1 MKEYVFSFSN
11 EMESNGN
18 KYNIP
23 EETAYGPYDSKKE
36 AFLDAIK
43 MYDYYGLKF
52 THLYVGQPE
61 YFAPRIDADLVLG
74 DLAQRAVDNGY
85 DDYEYLANVK
95 NEHIKELDNMLTE
108 VYLAWEN
115 KHPEYRNNYYLM
127 THPVRY
133 SIGQLKEEMGNMQ
146 KGEQHE

>member
-1 MKEYVFSFSN
+1 MVPMIPRKKLFSKLY
-11 EMESNGN
+11 ECA
-18 KYNIP
+18 NI
-23 EETAYGPYDSKKE
+23 TILTS
-36 AFLDAIK
+36 
-43 MYDYYGLKF
+43 
-52 THLYVGQPE
+52 HLFIGKAG
-61 YFAPRIDADLVLG
+61 YFVPRIDADLVLG

-127 THPVRY
+127 TKAVSY
-133 SIGQLKEEMGNMQ
+133 SIGDLKEKMKNKQ
-146 KGEQHE
+146 KEE